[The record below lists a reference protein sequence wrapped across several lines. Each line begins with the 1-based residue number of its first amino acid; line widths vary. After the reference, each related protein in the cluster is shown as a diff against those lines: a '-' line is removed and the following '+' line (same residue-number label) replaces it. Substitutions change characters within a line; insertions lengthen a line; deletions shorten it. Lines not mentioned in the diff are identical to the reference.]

1 LHGHG
6 KGTAPGIAQDQGVDA
21 GNAPLLENRKALTPS
36 RVERMAYLY
45 PSRNVDRRLCSSN

>member
-1 LHGHG
+1 MVSPLHGHG
-6 KGTAPGIAQDQGVDA
+6 KGTAPDIAQDQRVDA

-45 PSRNVDRRLCSSN
+45 PSRNVDR